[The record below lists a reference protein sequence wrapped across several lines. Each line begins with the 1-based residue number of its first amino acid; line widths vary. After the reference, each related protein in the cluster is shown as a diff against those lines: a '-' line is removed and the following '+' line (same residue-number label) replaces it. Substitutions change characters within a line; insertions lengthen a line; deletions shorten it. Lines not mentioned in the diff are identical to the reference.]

1 MEILAKLLLAYALLS
16 AALYGL
22 LAAISRRKQTRKV

>member
-1 MEILAKLLLAYALLS
+1 MEILAKLFLADALLS
-16 AALYGL
+16 AAHYGL